1 MFPPLGSTK
10 IKSTPQIID
19 KYYAPGLHRQ
29 GEIMTTTNDNSHG
42 IPTTMVGLSQ
52 KQKILKMMID
62 VRLANKPMMF
72 IDNGPGNQVIRSGGY
87 LAMFHFDHICSARDV
102 RLRELRREH
111 DIPISAPHIF
121 TDATYSTAAGPRK
134 FDTPVYRLE
143 LDPSEILK
151 LDWSRMFSKPMGIF
165 NAEQMRIGSA
175 SLDPATV
182 KSKIAEMPIHQS
194 NNPPPKFETGDR
206 VTVNSKHHELY
217 GRPGTILFRRMDAQ
231 YSVGFKTPRGSIDQV
246 AQIPEHKLIASAEFV
261 MREV

>member
-1 MFPPLGSTK
+1 
-10 IKSTPQIID
+10 
-19 KYYAPGLHRQ
+19 
-29 GEIMTTTNDNSHG
+29 MTTTNDNSHG
-42 IPTTMVGLSQ
+42 IPSTMDGLSQ

-111 DIPISAPHIF
+111 DVPISAPHIF
-121 TDATYSTAAGPRK
+121 TDATYSTAAGQRK

-143 LDPSEILK
+143 LDPAEILK

-165 NAEQMRIGSA
+165 NAEQMRNGSTVTFDADPPIVVNRHTLNVGIGLA
-175 SLDPATV
+175 TKDDP
-182 KSKIAEMPIHQS
+182 
-194 NNPPPKFETGDR
+194 NPPRPNKFDTGDR
-206 VTVNSKHHELY
+206 VTVNSIHHELY